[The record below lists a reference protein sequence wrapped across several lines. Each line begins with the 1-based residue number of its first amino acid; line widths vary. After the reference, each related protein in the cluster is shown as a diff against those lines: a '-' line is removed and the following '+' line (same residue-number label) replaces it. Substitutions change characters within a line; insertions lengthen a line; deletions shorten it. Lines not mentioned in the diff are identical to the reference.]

1 MPWAGTK
8 VWPFTK
14 DGILVNTPNA
24 SGVYALWTGET
35 LVYVGESN
43 DILRRLLE
51 LFGSPRPCIAK
62 YSRLVFGYE
71 LVPTEAQ
78 RVERQGRLIREL
90 LPACNQPFGFTPAM
104 PVKSKRIN
112 APRVAS
118 SIDLAYRIG
127 RSASSTAT
135 RARAWSTHPGCA
147 GPCSTGPTRSRRCAR
162 NSPPW
167 NAANGAHGRRGV
179 MDREEFVDEI
189 AGCSAEEFASFQ
201 GDVLARR
208 TEILLKRLEALSTAD
223 LRARAQDL
231 LVRVSDGIDEQR
243 ALATRNMDHVEWL
256 KKLADE
262 TDDADV
268 VFAQDLGKDTERAAN
283 IVVANSAEMNA
294 IFTIL
299 DQRGANLRGE
309 KGGA

>member
-1 MPWAGTK
+1 
-8 VWPFTK
+8 
-14 DGILVNTPNA
+14 
-24 SGVYALWTGET
+24 
-35 LVYVGESN
+35 
-43 DILRRLLE
+43 
-51 LFGSPRPCIAK
+51 
-62 YSRLVFGYE
+62 
-71 LVPTEAQ
+71 
-78 RVERQGRLIREL
+78 
-90 LPACNQPFGFTPAM
+90 
-104 PVKSKRIN
+104 
-112 APRVAS
+112 
-118 SIDLAYRIG
+118 
-127 RSASSTAT
+127 
-135 RARAWSTHPGCA
+135 
-147 GPCSTGPTRSRRCAR
+147 
-162 NSPPW
+162 
-167 NAANGAHGRRGV
+167 

-243 ALATRNMDHVEWL
+243 ALATRHMDHVEWL
-256 KKLADE
+256 KKLGDE